1 MKRTKQTLI
10 FGCGVLVL
18 IVALVVIVTKRAR
31 AFQQLG
37 PDVDLPPTPALKPID
52 FLSND
57 NETMSTTSQRVI
69 SKVTDLAKGLAEE
82 DKFVYVIQR
91 LDGKYEQFMIPANY
105 DGDIRKLMGLKDKER
120 IVTGFAL
127 KPIRS
132 TPVIDKPKPQFTTT
146 PTVPSQPYP
155 PPWLPESSPSRPYP
169 YP

>member
-10 FGCGVLVL
+10 TGCGILFL
-18 IVALVVIVTKRAR
+18 ITALVVIVTKQAR
-31 AFQQLG
+31 AYQQLAPG
-37 PDVDLPPTPALKPID
+37 YDLPPTPILKSID
-52 FLSND
+52 FLPND
-57 NETMSTTSQRVI
+57 NEIMSTTGQRVI
-69 SKVTDLAKGLAEE
+69 SKITDLAKGLAKE

-91 LDGKYEQFMIPANY
+91 LDGKYEQFIIPANY
-105 DGDIRKLMGLKDKER
+105 EGDVRKLMGLKDNER

-146 PTVPSQPYP
+146 PNVLSQPYP
-155 PPWLPESSPSRPYP
+155 PPLLPESSPSRPNP

>member
-1 MKRTKQTLI
+1 MKHTKQTLI
-10 FGCGVLVL
+10 VGCGALVL
-18 IVALVVIVTKRAR
+18 ITALVMIVTKQAR
-31 AFQQLG
+31 AFQQLV
-37 PDVDLPPTPALKPID
+37 PSVDLPPTPILKPID
-52 FLSND
+52 FLSNN
-57 NETMSTTSQRVI
+57 NEIMLTTSQRVI

-105 DGDIRKLMGLKDKER
+105 EGDVRKLMGLKDDER

-146 PTVPSQPYP
+146 PNVFSQPYP
-155 PPWLPESSPSRPYP
+155 PPLLPESSPSRPNP